1 MQPRLAPRLMQ
12 LQNTRIYNDKNKV
25 CSRDAH
31 TYNVVTI
38 VTIVICHFVIFKT
51 KRGGPER
58 WSRN

>member
-12 LQNTRIYNDKNKV
+12 PSNTRIYNDKKNKV

-38 VTIVICHFVIFKT
+38 VICHFVIFKL
-51 KRGGPER
+51 KEVVQKYYQ
-58 WSRN
+58 